1 MIKLLCWFMFNRWS
15 LIKHTRHYP
24 KQSREILLGK
34 LTDNGFIP
42 ATGIIASDAAM
53 ILLFDDEQKFNRV
66 EFMDGWRAS
75 RSIIHGATDKLAT
88 IDMLRHYTGIAD
100 ARGWETSYIMG
111 AKLAIEQFDNLMA
124 SRHR

>member
-1 MIKLLCWFMFNRWS
+1 MIRIMVWFLFNRWA

-24 KQSREILLGK
+24 KQSREIMLGK
-34 LTDNGFIP
+34 LTANGFIP

-75 RSIIHGATDKLAT
+75 KLIIRCADDSGAA
-88 IDMLRHYTGIAD
+88 IEALRHYTGIAD